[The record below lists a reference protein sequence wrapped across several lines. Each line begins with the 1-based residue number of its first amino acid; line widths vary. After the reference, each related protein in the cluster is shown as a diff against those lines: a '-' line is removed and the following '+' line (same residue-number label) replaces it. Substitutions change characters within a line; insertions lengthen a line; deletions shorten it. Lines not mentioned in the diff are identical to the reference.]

1 MRVMYSNCIYGHTDK
16 HVAGS
21 QSKSAKP
28 ACLRALPASVGKL
41 SGTAGRSCHPRPC
54 PAQTPSALRFTL
66 SLPAQGPTSSLTLS
80 SKSDNVSFSFFFHSH
95 DTQWGRYFK
104 EIITWM
110 NSYKSKLK
118 MEALFPDLPIGQ
130 ASSYFSDVLHG
141 LPAHGFLADWARA
154 EARGRASA
162 APGTGLPCFSRPG
175 ECSTEEAEL
184 SKKKR
189 WDFLRHSFYHF

>member
-1 MRVMYSNCIYGHTDK
+1 MKVTYSNCIYGHADK

-28 ACLRALPASVGKL
+28 ACLRALPAGPGKL

-54 PAQTPSALRFTL
+54 PARTPSALRFTL
-66 SLPAQGPTSSLTLS
+66 SLPAPTSSPTLS
-80 SKSDNVSFSFFFHSH
+80 SKSDNVSFSFFFHPH

-104 EIITWM
+104 EIIKWM
-110 NSYKSKLK
+110 NSCKSKLK
-118 MEALFPDLPIGQ
+118 PEALFPDLPTGRASW

-141 LPAHGFLADWARA
+141 FPAHGFLADWAGA

-162 APGTGLPCFSRPG
+162 APGAGLPCFSRPS

-184 SKKKR
+184 SL
-189 WDFLRHSFYHF
+189 FSSILCSFSCL